1 MLQYFKIGKFV
12 SSYGLAGELLLAHK
26 LGKKTALKGLKTL
39 FLEEGKNSFLP
50 YFIENAVA
58 KNDEEI
64 LVKLE
69 GIHSKETAKKITS
82 KEVWL
87 AENDFKKFVAKA
99 APISMLGFTL
109 IDGKNNLGEI
119 TEVIEQP
126 HQLLCSIMYKNNH
139 AYIPVH
145 EHNLIKVDNAARKV
159 YVTLPPGL
167 LEIYE

>member
-50 YFIENAVA
+50 YFIENA
-58 KNDEEI
+58 
-64 LVKLE
+64 
-69 GIHSKETAKKITS
+69 TAKKITS

-87 AENDFKKFVAKA
+87 AENDFKKFAAKA

-109 IDGKNNLGEI
+109 FDGKNSLGEI

-126 HQLLCSIMYKNNH
+126 HQLLCSILYKKNH

>member
-1 MLQYFKIGKFV
+1 MSQYFKIGKFV
-12 SSYGLAGELLLAHK
+12 ASYGLSGELLLVHK
-26 LGKKTALKGLKTL
+26 LGKKTAFKGLKTL
-39 FLEEGKNSFLP
+39 FLEEGKSSFLP
-50 YFIENAVA
+50 YFIEKAVA

-64 LVKLE
+64 LIKLE
-69 GIHSKETAKKITS
+69 GIQSKEAAKKITS

-87 AENDFKKFVAKA
+87 AENDFKKFAAKA

-109 IDGKNNLGEI
+109 FDGKNNLGEI

-126 HQLLCSIMYKNNH
+126 HQLLCSILYKNNQ
-139 AYIPVH
+139 AYIPIH
-145 EHNLIKVDNAARKV
+145 EHNLIKVDNNTRKV

>member
-69 GIHSKETAKKITS
+69 
-82 KEVWL
+82 
-87 AENDFKKFVAKA
+87 ENDFKKFAAKA

-109 IDGKNNLGEI
+109 FDGKNSLGEI

-126 HQLLCSIMYKNNH
+126 HQLLCSILYKKNH

>member
-87 AENDFKKFVAKA
+87 AENDFKKFAAKA

-109 IDGKNNLGEI
+109 FDGKNSLGEI

-126 HQLLCSIMYKNNH
+126 HQLLYSILYKKNH

>member
-1 MLQYFKIGKFV
+1 MSQYFKIGKFV
-12 SSYGLAGELLLAHK
+12 ASYGLAGELLLVHK

-87 AENDFKKFVAKA
+87 DEKKKKKFVAKA

-145 EHNLIKVDNAARKV
+145 EHNLIKVDNEAKKL

>member
-1 MLQYFKIGKFV
+1 MSQYFKIGKFV
-12 SSYGLAGELLLAHK
+12 ASYGLAGELLLVHT

-39 FLEEGKNSFLP
+39 LLENSFLP

-145 EHNLIKVDNAARKV
+145 EHNLIKVDNEAKKL

>member
-1 MLQYFKIGKFV
+1 M

-87 AENDFKKFVAKA
+87 AENDFKKFAAKA

-109 IDGKNNLGEI
+109 FDGKNSLGEI

-126 HQLLCSIMYKNNH
+126 HQ
-139 AYIPVH
+139 
-145 EHNLIKVDNAARKV
+145 
-159 YVTLPPGL
+159 
-167 LEIYE
+167 